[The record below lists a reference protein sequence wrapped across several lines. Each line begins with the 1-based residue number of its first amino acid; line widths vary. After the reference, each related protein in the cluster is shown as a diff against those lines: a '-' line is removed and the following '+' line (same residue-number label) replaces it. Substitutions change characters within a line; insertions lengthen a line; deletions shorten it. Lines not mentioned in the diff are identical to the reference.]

1 MRGELP
7 FVLSPH
13 TAWGLVSSHMGSRI
27 CAAACLSCC
36 RDLQA
41 RRFEADHSRQVPHR
55 CLELL
60 FGLRNR
66 IAATKTPALFAAAS
80 LRSLHLPADPLE
92 CLPKESFAYEVPRRA
107 WRFLAALKTKIGDD
121 AASGT
126 GAQEFDASFMARA
139 IAFLTAASIP
149 QTIPNRAIVSGI
161 LPAARV
167 LRLLRP
173 VEGGML

>member
-1 MRGELP
+1 
-7 FVLSPH
+7 
-13 TAWGLVSSHMGSRI
+13 MGSRI
-27 CAAACLSCC
+27 CAGACLSCC
-36 RDLQA
+36 RALQA

-66 IAATKTPALFAAAS
+66 TAATNTPALLAAAS

-92 CLPKESFAYEVPRRA
+92 CLPNERFAHLVSGRACRVPA
-107 WRFLAALKTKIGDD
+107 VLKTMTGDD
-121 AASGT
+121 ASSGT
-126 GAQEFDASFMARA
+126 GGEEFDASFRARDV
-139 IAFLTAASIP
+139 AFLTVASIP
-149 QTIPNRAIVSGI
+149 QTTPNRAIVSGI

-173 VEGGML
+173 IEGEMF